1 MTGLGLDGLGP
12 ALGCDVVFGEGSEV
26 AGFSGL
32 ARVEGLG
39 W

>member
-12 ALGCDVVFGEGSEV
+12 ALGCDAVFGEGTAV
-26 AGFSGL
+26 NGFSGW
-32 ARVEGLG
+32 ARVEGPG

>member
-12 ALGCDVVFGEGSEV
+12 ALGCDAVFEEGTAV
-26 AGFSGL
+26 AGFSCL
-32 ARVEGLG
+32 ARVEGPG

>member
-12 ALGCDVVFGEGSEV
+12 ALACDVIFGAGSAV

-32 ARVEGLG
+32 ARVEGPG